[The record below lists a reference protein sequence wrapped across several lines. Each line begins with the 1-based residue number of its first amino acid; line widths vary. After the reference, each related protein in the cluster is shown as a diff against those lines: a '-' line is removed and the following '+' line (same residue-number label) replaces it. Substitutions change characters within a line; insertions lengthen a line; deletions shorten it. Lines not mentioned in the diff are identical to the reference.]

1 MDLDSASPEQIKQL
15 ISLLQ
20 GLLPKEDTVVIP
32 NKGKKKPRKAKVGI
46 SEDDRP
52 NNNIKT
58 KTRTLKQA
66 NSYNKFL
73 EMPEMSMHK
82 SDTEIDKKLC
92 KHLPTQ
98 RNREYKPIKVVCRV
112 CGKTDSINPA
122 ILPDS
127 ADRYKCNKCSSSNG

>member
-20 GLLPKEDTVVIP
+20 GLLPKEDTVIL
-32 NKGKKKPRKAKVGI
+32 NKEKKKPRKQKSDTLEHAK
-46 SEDDRP
+46 P

-58 KTRTLKQA
+58 KTRTLKQE

-73 EMPEMSMHK
+73 KMPEMSMHK
-82 SDTEIDKKLC
+82 SDTETDKKLC
-92 KHLPTQ
+92 KHPPTE
-98 RNREYKPIKVVCRV
+98 RNRKYQPIKVVCRV
-112 CGKTDSINPA
+112 CGKNETINPA

-127 ADRYKCNKCSSSNG
+127 SDRYKCNKCSSSNG

>member
-20 GLLPKEDTVVIP
+20 GLLPKEDTIVAD
-32 NKGKKKPRKAKVGI
+32 KQKKKPRKEKVSK
-46 SEDDRP
+46 SEHIKS

-58 KTRTLKQA
+58 KTRTLKQE

-73 EMPEMSMHK
+73 EMPEMAMHK

-92 KHLPTQ
+92 KHPPTK
-98 RNREYKPIKVVCRV
+98 RNREYEPIKVMCRV
-112 CGKTDSINPA
+112 CGKNESINPA

-127 ADRYKCNKCSSSNG
+127 SDRYKCNKCSSSNG